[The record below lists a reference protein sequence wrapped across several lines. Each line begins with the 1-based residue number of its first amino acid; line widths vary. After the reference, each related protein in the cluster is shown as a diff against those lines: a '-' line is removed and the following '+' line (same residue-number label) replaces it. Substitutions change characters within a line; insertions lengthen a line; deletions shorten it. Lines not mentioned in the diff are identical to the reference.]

1 MSFFDPF
8 LDAFADLDDSI
19 NEEIP
24 GGWGTVAA
32 LTAAAMT
39 GGASAGVTGGVDA
52 AAMGSWD
59 ILPAV
64 GEGVTAITPQTIG
77 AAGAMAPYE
86 TAVPGIMGATAT
98 PVVSGATPMVSQ
110 SLGSLPPS
118 PTNFEAVQ
126 QAATTTPVTTP
137 PPPAGDPTLTARGIT
152 NIPSTGDANTDNA
165 AQNAFRKQIG
175 EGFARP
181 TVPTGAVGAPPVDP
195 YSVGAN
201 YNLAPQA
208 GAPATNSMAGAS
220 GTGIKAAGA
229 EVAPPSMFDKAA
241 AFAKESPW
249 IAGGLGY
256 LGAYNLGLLDPR
268 NVKEEEKYN
277 GVLTK
282 YKMSPNFQAS
292 NAQPNVYRPTYA
304 AAGGI
309 MQAGGPVEQMSMN
322 AIGGNQ
328 GYPQS
333 GLPYSGYSSPTASPI
348 PQNVVQGDAGDVGV
362 NPQTGQ
368 ERFAQGGVAHF
379 SRGGNRNLADS
390 LDFYKSMTEPRGGKG
405 YSGKSD
411 PGASYA
417 ADIYYDMDPD
427 TRYQDALTAAQIR
440 QAKINKRSNVEP
452 PVAKRPTP
460 MGQLNL
466 RPPGAQAAAAGSS
479 LDPEMAAQGGIMHSS
494 LGGYAAGGNPRLL
507 KGPGDGMSDNIPA
520 TIANKQPA
528 RLADGEFVIPADVV
542 SHLGN
547 GSTEA
552 GAKRLHEMMNKVRKA
567 RTGNPKQGKQINPNK
582 FMPA

>member
-39 GGASAGVTGGVDA
+39 GGASAGATGGVDA

-86 TAVPGIMGATAT
+86 TTVPGIMGATGT
-98 PVVSGATPMVSQ
+98 PVVSGATPMVS
-110 SLGSLPPS
+110 SPIGSLPPS
-118 PTNFEAVQ
+118 PTNYQAVQ
-126 QAATTTPVTTP
+126 AQAMGGSPAAPAGSAPV
-137 PPPAGDPTLTARGIT
+137 GDPTLTARGIT
-152 NIPSTGDANTDNA
+152 NTAAQDTA
-165 AQNAFRKQIG
+165 AQNAAREQI
-175 EGFARP
+175 ANNAVRTTLP
-181 TVPTGAVGAPPVDP
+181 TTPVGAPTVDP
-195 YSVGAN
+195 YSVKAN
-201 YNLAPQA
+201 YSLTPQA
-208 GAPATNSMAGAS
+208 GAPATNSMAGNY
-220 GTGIKAAGA
+220 GTGIKAEGA
-229 EVAPPSMFDKAA
+229 QIAPPSMFDKAA

-282 YKMSPNFQAS
+282 YKMSPDFQAS
-292 NAQPNVYRPTYA
+292 NAQPNVYKPTYA

-333 GLPYSGYSSPTASPI
+333 GLPYSGYASPTASPI
-348 PQNVVQGDAGDVGV
+348 PQNVVQGGAQDVGI

-379 SRGGNRNLADS
+379 RRGGNRNLADS

-466 RPPGAQAAAAGSS
+466 RPPGTQAAAAGSS

-567 RTGNPKQGKQINPNK
+567 RTGNSKQGKQINPNK

>member
-24 GGWGTVAA
+24 GGWATVAA

-39 GGASAGVTGGVDA
+39 GGASAGATGGVDA

-59 ILPAV
+59 VLPAV

-86 TAVPGIMGATAT
+86 TAVPGIMGATGT
-98 PVVSGATPMVSQ
+98 PVVSGATPMVS
-110 SLGSLPPS
+110 SPIGSLPPT
-118 PTNFEAVQ
+118 PANYQAVQ
-126 QAATTTPVTTP
+126 AQAMGGSPAA
-137 PPPAGDPTLTARGIT
+137 PAGSAPVGGPTLTARGIT
-152 NIPSTGDANTDNA
+152 NTA
-165 AQNAFRKQIG
+165 AQDTAAQDAFRQQVG
-175 EGFARP
+175 RDAVRTTLP
-181 TVPTGAVGAPPVDP
+181 TTPVGADP
-195 YSVGAN
+195 YSVTAN

-208 GAPATNSMAGAS
+208 GVPATNSMAGAS

-282 YKMSPNFQAS
+282 YKMSPDFQAS
-292 NAQPNVYRPTYA
+292 NAQPNVYKPTYA

-333 GLPYSGYSSPTASPI
+333 GLPYSG
-348 PQNVVQGDAGDVGV
+348 
-362 NPQTGQ
+362 
-368 ERFAQGGVAHF
+368 
-379 SRGGNRNLADS
+379 
-390 LDFYKSMTEPRGGKG
+390 
-405 YSGKSD
+405 
-411 PGASYA
+411 
-417 ADIYYDMDPD
+417 
-427 TRYQDALTAAQIR
+427 
-440 QAKINKRSNVEP
+440 
-452 PVAKRPTP
+452 
-460 MGQLNL
+460 
-466 RPPGAQAAAAGSS
+466 
-479 LDPEMAAQGGIMHSS
+479 
-494 LGGYAAGGNPRLL
+494 
-507 KGPGDGMSDNIPA
+507 
-520 TIANKQPA
+520 
-528 RLADGEFVIPADVV
+528 
-542 SHLGN
+542 
-547 GSTEA
+547 
-552 GAKRLHEMMNKVRKA
+552 
-567 RTGNPKQGKQINPNK
+567 
-582 FMPA
+582 